1 MNTEEIIKNQNRR
14 NEKKTQTT
22 LIREYIKRWYVL
34 LITVLTCFVGYAA
47 EVLIYSTLCTMNMPH
62 FAAAL
67 IAIFLGG
74 TISTLPFLIL
84 NISLAVRKKK
94 YYAIAVGIIVMEI
107 IGMAFFV
114 YNQLGLNF

>member
-1 MNTEEIIKNQNRR
+1 MNTREIIQNQNKR
-14 NEKKTQTT
+14 KKAQTT
-22 LIREYIKRWYVL
+22 LIKEYIKRWYVL
-34 LITVLTCFVGYAA
+34 LITVLTCFIGYAA
-47 EVLIYSTLCTMNMPH
+47 EILIYSTLCTMNMSH
-62 FAAAL
+62 FASA
-67 IAIFLGG
+67 IVAIFLGG
-74 TISTLPFLIL
+74 IISTLPFLIL

>member
-1 MNTEEIIKNQNRR
+1 MNTEEIIQNQNRR
-14 NEKKTQTT
+14 KKTQTT
-22 LIREYIKRWYVL
+22 LIKEYIKRWYVL

-74 TISTLPFLIL
+74 IISTLPFFIL
-84 NISLAVRKKK
+84 NILLAVRKKK
-94 YYAIAVGIIVMEI
+94 YYAIAVGIIAMEI
-107 IGMAFFV
+107 VGMAFFV
-114 YNQLGLNF
+114 YNQLGISI